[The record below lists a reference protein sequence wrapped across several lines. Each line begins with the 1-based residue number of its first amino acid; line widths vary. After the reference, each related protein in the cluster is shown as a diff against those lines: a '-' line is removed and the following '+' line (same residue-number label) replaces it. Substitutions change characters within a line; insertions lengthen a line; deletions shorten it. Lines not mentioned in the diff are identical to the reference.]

1 MFKNTLVE
9 SLPHFLPLDNFFVQ
23 NLCIIGTIFRSI
35 THQQSLE
42 NLDHPRLMPSP
53 SPQTADGTSVFAQ
66 PI

>member
-42 NLDHPRLMPSP
+42 NLDHP
-53 SPQTADGTSVFAQ
+53 
-66 PI
+66 